1 MMGHGALGLQII
13 IKRQRATIEKLKVD
27 NAMLKREISAYGKD
41 AAIFTELTKQH
52 MNHAQDEADKHSRSI
67 ELERR
72 RLEELEKQLALAT
85 SRVRRQ
91 PLPASLDALFLM

>member
-1 MMGHGALGLQII
+1 
-13 IKRQRATIEKLKVD
+13 
-27 NAMLKREISAYGKD
+27 MLKREIAAYGKD

-85 SRVRRQ
+85 SRVRSQ
-91 PLPASLDALFLM
+91 PLPPSRGLFLMWMPPVRGSIWELPVLQSPAMTT